1 MPLLNSFVANPYR
14 YFRWARRLSPILWVN
29 LFEFQGWLVTG
40 LPEAEAILKDPRFI
54 RNHTRIKGAPELP
67 PHVKPA
73 YDAGQR
79 MILFQDAPD
88 HTRIRKLVVKAFSPT
103 MVSRLR
109 GDIER
114 YCDELIA
121 RRAGFTEHELVGQFA
136 HLLPLRTIMRLLGV
150 PAEDEALFRAWS
162 DAFIHMI
169 DITATLEVWE
179 QVAPAVEDFQR
190 YMEAL
195 IAAKRRAPSDDLIS
209 ALITVEERGDTL
221 TLDEMVSMCMLLLMA
236 GHDTTSN
243 LITSGFYWLLKNPKQ
258 LDRLKAD
265 PSRVGDA
272 VEEMLRYDGPGLL
285 TVRWPAEDLTFAGKA
300 MKRGHV
306 VMIALGG
313 ANRDPRVFRKPDVFD
328 ITRTPNRHIAF
339 AAGVHYCLGAALGRL
354 EAAVAIEKLV
364 TRFVNPVLMG
374 EPKRRP
380 SIVLRGFER
389 LDFRATVT

>member
-1 MPLLNSFVANPYR
+1 MLNSFVANPYR
-14 YFRWARRLSPILWVN
+14 YFRWARRISPVLWVN

-40 LPEAEAILKDPRFI
+40 LPEAEAILKDARFI
-54 RNHTRIKGAPELP
+54 RDHTRIKGEPELP
-67 PHVKPA
+67 AHVKPA
-73 YDAGQR
+73 YDAGHR

-88 HTRIRKLVVKAFSPT
+88 HTRIRKLVVKAFSPS
-103 MVSRLR
+103 MVNRLR
-109 GDIER
+109 DDIAR

-121 RRAGFTEHELVGQFA
+121 RRAGSTEHEMVGQFA
-136 HLLPLRTIMRLLGV
+136 HLLPLRTIIRLLGI
-150 PAEDEALFRAWS
+150 PPEDEALFRGWS

-169 DITATLEVWE
+169 DITATPEVWE
-179 QVAPAVEDFQR
+179 EVAPAVKAFQQ

-195 IAAKRRAPSDDLIS
+195 IAAKRRAPEDDLIS
-209 ALITVEERGDTL
+209 ALIAVEERGDTL

-236 GHDTTSN
+236 GHDTTTN
-243 LITSGFYWLLKNPKQ
+243 LIASGYYWLLKNPKQ
-258 LDRLKAD
+258 YQRLKAD
-265 PSRVGDA
+265 PSLIGDA

-285 TVRWPAEDLTFAGKA
+285 TCRWPNEDFIFAGKA
-300 MKRGHV
+300 MKRGQV

-313 ANRDPRVFRKPDVFD
+313 ANRDPRVFKKPDVFD

-354 EAAVAIEKLV
+354 EAATAIQKLV
-364 TRFVNPVLMG
+364 THFVDPVLMG

-389 LDFRATVT
+389 LEIKARVL